1 MSSSATSPPTA
12 SLQPT
17 PPQRDSQRPGW
28 PHGAE
33 AVGEAPVTFLRM
45 EGLKGRSKVLVAAK
59 HNHREILAE
68 LGGVQSGIDPS
79 KSWLN
84 RVLRGES
91 TAAGVA
97 KEARD
102 LMSAAGIEKL
112 RKDALRGVEVI
123 FSLPTDSSVDANA
136 FFEDAVQWAEQWFA
150 VPILS
155 AVIHN
160 DEAAPHCHVILLPLV
175 DGAMRG
181 SALMGNRSKLFRMQA
196 DFHTKVGQN
205 YGFGRQAAAPS
216 FSAALRSQA
225 MAAAFDMLE
234 ANSGIQ
240 STVLRVLLGPHF
252 KDPAPLLSALGIAIP
267 GISPK
272 SKPQAS
278 FVAIMTRPCK
288 DERKVA
294 PRRNPIGLTDEA
306 LLRSAQTLSCVGV
319 VHLATP
325 DLTGLEHCLAA
336 EVTANAAVVTKAEG
350 TMHAIHREATARNDE
365 YLTEKPAVSN
375 GSTANDIN
383 RGRDVPQI
391 MHRQAE
397 KEFQAKL
404 RACSVANKRYDRVS
418 LKPCPCS
425 RWSLATARKN
435 RWPTSVPRT
444 CKHLGKSSSWAREK
458 SLESHFIPCPR
469 LHESAFKRDVKYRR
483 LFNARVTERQKFRSP
498 QASASCIGN
507 LVRGPPERAAY
518 ADICR
523 KVSFVVCQPYY
534 SNGLCHHSRPP
545 CANSCDVV

>member
-1 MSSSATSPPTA
+1 MSSSAKTPFTTSPQRAPPHQH
-12 SLQPT
+12 SQQPG
-17 PPQRDSQRPGW
+17 S
-28 PHGAE
+28 PHRAE

-45 EGLKGRSKVLVAAK
+45 KGLKGTSKVLVAAK

-79 KSWLN
+79 KSRLN
-84 RVLRGES
+84 RVLRGQS

-102 LMSAAGIEKL
+102 LMSAAGVEKL
-112 RKDALRGVEVI
+112 RKDALRGVEVV
-123 FSLPTDSSVDANA
+123 FSLPTESSVDANA

-155 AVIHN
+155 AVVHN

-196 DFHTKVGQN
+196 DFHTKVGKN

-240 STVLRVLLGPHF
+240 PAVLRVLLGPHF
-252 KDPAPLLSALGIAIP
+252 RDPDPLLSALGIAVP
-267 GISPK
+267 SISPK
-272 SKPQAS
+272 SKPQPS

-294 PRRNPIGLTDEA
+294 PHRNPIGLTDETP
-306 LLRSAQTLSCVGV
+306 LRSDQTLSCVGV
-319 VHLATP
+319 VDLATA
-325 DLTGLEHCLAA
+325 DQTGLEQYLAA
-336 EVTANAAVVTKAEG
+336 EVMANAAVVTKAEG
-350 TMHAIHREATARNDE
+350 TMHAIQREATARNDE
-365 YLTEKPAVSN
+365 HLTEKPAVSN
-375 GSTANDIN
+375 GIPANHIN
-383 RGRDVPQI
+383 RGGHVSQI

-404 RACSVANKRYDRVS
+404 RASSVANKRRDRVS
-418 LKPCPCS
+418 LKPCLCWRRP
-425 RWSLATARKN
+425 LATARKS
-435 RWPTSVPRT
+435 RRPTSVPRT
-444 CKHLGKSSSWAREK
+444 CKHLGKSPPWAREK
-458 SLESHFIPCPR
+458 SLESHFISCPR
-469 LHESAFKRDVKYRR
+469 LHGSTFKRDVKCRR
-483 LFNARVTERQKFRSP
+483 FFNARVMERQKSQCP

-518 ADICR
+518 VDICR
-523 KVSFVVCQPYY
+523 KASFVVCQPYY
-534 SNGLCHHSRPP
+534 SNGLCHHSLSTTRQQL
-545 CANSCDVV
+545 

>member
-1 MSSSATSPPTA
+1 MSSSAKTPFTTSP
-12 SLQPT
+12 
-17 PPQRDSQRPGW
+17 QRALPYQDSQQPGS
-28 PHGAE
+28 PHRAE
-33 AVGEAPVTFLRM
+33 ALGEAPVTFLRM
-45 EGLKGRSKVLVAAK
+45 KGLKGTSKVLVAAK

-79 KSWLN
+79 KSRLN
-84 RVLRGES
+84 RILRGQS

-102 LMSAAGIEKL
+102 LMSAAGVEKL
-112 RKDALRGVEVI
+112 RKDALRGVEVV
-123 FSLPTDSSVDANA
+123 FSLPTESSVDANA
-136 FFEDAVQWAEQWFA
+136 FFEHAVQWAEQWFA

-155 AVIHN
+155 AVVHN

-240 STVLRVLLGPHF
+240 PTVLRVLLGPHF

-267 GISPK
+267 SISPK

-306 LLRSAQTLSCVGV
+306 PLRSDQTLSCVGV
-319 VHLATP
+319 VDLATP
-325 DLTGLEHCLAA
+325 DQTGLEQYLAA
-336 EVTANAAVVTKAEG
+336 EVMANAAVVTKAEG
-350 TMHAIHREATARNDE
+350 TMHAIQTEATARNDE
-365 YLTEKPAVSN
+365 HLTEKPAVSN
-375 GSTANDIN
+375 GIPAN
-383 RGRDVPQI
+383 Q
-391 MHRQAE
+391 
-397 KEFQAKL
+397 EFQAKL
-404 RACSVANKRYDRVS
+404 RACSVDNKRRDKVS
-418 LKPCPCS
+418 LKPCLYWRRP
-425 RWSLATARKN
+425 LATACKSR
-435 RWPTSVPRT
+435 RPTSVPRT
-444 CKHLGKSSSWAREK
+444 GKHLGKSPSWAREK
-458 SLESHFIPCPR
+458 SFESHFISCPR
-469 LHESAFKRDVKYRR
+469 LHGSTFKRDVKYRR
-483 LFNARVTERQKFRSP
+483 FFNARVTERQKSRRP

-507 LVRGPPERAAY
+507 LVRSPPERAAY
-518 ADICR
+518 VDVCR
-523 KVSFVVCQPYY
+523 KASFVVCQPYY
-534 SNGLCHHSRPP
+534 SNGLCHHWLSPR
-545 CANSCDVV
+545 ANSYDVVRGVHPGG